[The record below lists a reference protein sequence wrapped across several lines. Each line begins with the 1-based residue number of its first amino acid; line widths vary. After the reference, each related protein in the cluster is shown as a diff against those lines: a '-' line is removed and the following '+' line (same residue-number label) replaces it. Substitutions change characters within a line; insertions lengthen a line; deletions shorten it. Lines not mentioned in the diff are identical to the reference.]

1 MTKTQPEQPQPDQP
15 EHEPGTDPQPD
26 RGNDDPDREWVVKM
40 PGGFVAF
47 TGEERQARRY
57 SRIMNRRL
65 ASEEL
70 GVEYR
75 RFASTARSSWG

>member
-1 MTKTQPEQPQPDQP
+1 MNGGMEYTVHAPTYTYDQ
-15 EHEPGTDPQPD
+15 
-26 RGNDDPDREWVVKM
+26 EWVVKM